1 MIKEKILLQFIT
13 DFSSIILNCADVYS
27 LDISLVNSL
36 KNIDLIEAIDFFVY
50 EENTQKLKY
59 FTKPWQQISQEK
71 QKFLYERYCL
81 LDDENFSTENDYYK
95 LTTKY
100 CEDVDKEVYFSVSQN
115 ELKIGIISFKL
126 KKFDVSYLKYLLIL
140 KNLFTLAYLN
150 LTVSSNMAGNLS
162 FYNAMKNIAKIIE
175 SQYEPTYVIP
185 LIGEMIDRF
194 VQEHLIYVFL
204 KNENGYKLAW
214 PNACKQESII
224 KALDD
229 LSLDNEYFVMNDMQ
243 TGVFGLISENT
254 ILGAVVAYSNIDKLS
269 NIQIDY
275 ISQLAKQSAI
285 TLQRAYVYSEILEHA
300 TLDAL
305 TGLNNRRQ
313 FEARLGQEV
322 ATSKR
327 KKSDLCCIMLDVDHF
342 KSVNDTYGH
351 LAGDCVLKGV
361 AKIIKNELREY
372 DIACRYG
379 GEEFVIILP
388 FTAMSEAMFV
398 AQRLRK
404 TIEETN
410 IDISDAKL
418 ENTSFLNI
426 TISAGVSAFDVE
438 SDNPQSFY
446 QKADA
451 ALYDAKKAGRNRVI
465 AFV

>member
-1 MIKEKILLQFIT
+1 MDNNIFIDFIT
-13 DFSSIILNCADVYS
+13 SFSNKILNCVDIYS
-27 LDISLVNSL
+27 LDNVLHNSL
-36 KNIDLIEAIDFFVY
+36 KEIDIIENIDFFVY

-71 QKFLYERYCL
+71 QKFLYERFCL

-95 LTTKY
+95 ITTKY
-100 CEDVDKEVYFSVSQN
+100 CEESEKEIYFSIHQN
-115 ELKIGIISFKL
+115 DNKLGLIHFRL
-126 KKFDVSYLKYLLIL
+126 KKIDLSSLNYLLIL
-140 KNLFTLAYLN
+140 KNIITLAYLN
-150 LTVSSNMAGNLS
+150 LTVSSKMEGNLS

-214 PNACKQESII
+214 PNACKQQDVIN
-224 KALDD
+224 ALDD

-254 ILGAVVAYSNIDKLS
+254 ILGAIVAYSNIDKLTHS
-269 NIQIDY
+269 QIDY
-275 ISQLAKQSAI
+275 IVQLAKQSAI

-313 FEARLGQEV
+313 FETRLSQEV
-322 ATSKR
+322 ATTKR
-327 KKSDLCCIMLDVDHF
+327 KKADLCCIMLDVDHF

-361 AKIIKNELREY
+361 AQIVKNELREY

-379 GEEFVIILP
+379 GEEFIIILP
-388 FTAMSEAMFV
+388 FTAMNEAMFV

-418 ENTSFLNI
+418 ENTSYLNI
-426 TISAGVSAFDVE
+426 TISAGVSSFDLDN
-438 SDNPQSFY
+438 DNPQTFY

-451 ALYDAKKAGRNRVI
+451 ALYDAKNAGRNRVI